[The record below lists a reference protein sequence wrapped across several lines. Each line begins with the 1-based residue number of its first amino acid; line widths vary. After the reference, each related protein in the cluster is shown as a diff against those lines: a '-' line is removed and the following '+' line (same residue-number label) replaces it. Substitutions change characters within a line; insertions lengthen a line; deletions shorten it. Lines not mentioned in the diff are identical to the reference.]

1 MTRKD
6 NIEFY
11 AFLLALAVAFA
22 SVISLTYMLGSRYI
36 SRVQSEEIQS
46 KP

>member
-11 AFLLALAVAFA
+11 AFLLVMAVAFA

-36 SRVQSEEIQS
+36 SRVSEQIQS
-46 KP
+46 NL